1 MLTTFFYACA
11 LLGGGVLLLM
21 LVLSTFGAEHE
32 LGHDA
37 GGHLDAPVHHDGWTG
52 ALNLRS
58 PRALAAGIAFFGVTG
73 MISVKFGLPAVLTLA
88 PATVVGL
95 AAAYTVSWVLRGL
108 TQLERDGVIDLADA
122 VGESAI
128 TYLSIPARGAGAGKV
143 TLTLSGRRVQIRA
156 ITDGPSIPTGAHVRV
171 LDLVTSDT
179 VRVAATSGSE
189 EYFDGSY

>member
-21 LVLSTFGAEHE
+21 LIFSTLGAEHE
-32 LGHDA
+32 LGHDV
-37 GGHLDAPVHHDGWTG
+37 GGHLDAAVHHDGWSA

-88 PATVVGL
+88 PAAVVGF
-95 AAAYTVSWVLRGL
+95 AATCTVSWVLRGL
-108 TQLERDGVIDLADA
+108 TRLERDGVVDVSGA
-122 VGESAI
+122 VGESAV
-128 TYLSIPARGAGAGKV
+128 TYLSIPARGEGAGKI
-143 TLTLSGRRVQIRA
+143 TLTLGGRRMQLRA
-156 ITDGPSIPTGAHVRV
+156 ITDGPSIPTGTHVHV

>member
-21 LVLSTFGAEHE
+21 LILGAFGAEHE
-32 LGHDA
+32 VGHDIA
-37 GGHLDAPVHHDGWTG
+37 GHLDAAVHHDGWTA
-52 ALNLRS
+52 ALDLRS
-58 PRALAAGIAFFGVTG
+58 PRALAAGVAFFGVTG

-95 AAAYTVSWVLRGL
+95 AATVTVSRVLRGL
-108 TQLERDGVIDLADA
+108 TRLERDGVIDFAEA
-122 VGESAI
+122 VGESAV
-128 TYLSIPARGAGAGKV
+128 TYLSIPARGEGAGKI
-143 TLTLSGRRVQIRA
+143 TLTLGGRRMQIRA
-156 ITDGPSIPTGAHVRV
+156 ITDGPAIPTGAHVQV